1 VVNQVMIHRKLL
13 IALVLDP
20 HELVVDQV
28 LDPPRAGALAGVPP
42 RAGGFGVGCLLANHG
57 VS

>member
-1 VVNQVMIHRKLL
+1 MIHRKLL